1 MRPTLLTG
9 LLLAAASPGL
19 AAAAADPAPTYA
31 VTDRIKAPDGGWD
44 YVSFDPAHRRLY
56 VSRTGG
62 VLALDVDSGL
72 INPHLTDAQ
81 KTHESLPLNGGA
93 MVLVTDS
100 GSNSAHLIDALT
112 GASLAEI
119 PTGQKPDSATFD
131 AGSGLALAMNGKSGD
146 ATLIDPVA
154 RKKVG
159 SIAIG
164 GALEAS
170 DSDGAGKVFVNIEDQ
185 NQIAVLDVKARAVAA
200 RYPLKGC
207 EGPTGLAYAT
217 DAGVLISACANK
229 VAKVIRASDGQDLAT
244 LAIGAGPDSVLYDAQ
259 RKLAFIPCGRDGVL
273 EVIAVRGPDD
283 VGIVQTV
290 KTQMGART
298 GALDPRTGKLY
309 LPTARF
315 TPSPTGGRPLAAPGT
330 FEILVV
336 SPTAN
341 ARQGQ

>member
-1 MRPTLLTG
+1 MRPTLLAG
-9 LLLAAASPGL
+9 LVLAAASPGL
-19 AAAAADPAPTYA
+19 TAAADPAPAYA

-56 VSRTGG
+56 VSRAGG
-62 VLALDVDSGL
+62 VLALDVDSGAL
-72 INPHLTDAQ
+72 TPHLTNAQ

-100 GSNSAHLIDALT
+100 GTNSAHLIDAMT
-112 GASLAEI
+112 GASLAEV

-154 RKKVG
+154 RKAVG
-159 SIAIG
+159 SIVIG

-185 NQIAVLDVKARAVAA
+185 NQIAVLDVKAHAVAA

-207 EGPTGLAYAT
+207 EGPTGLAYAK
-217 DAGVLISACANK
+217 DAGVLISACANR

-244 LAIGAGPDSVLYDAQ
+244 LAIGAGPDSVIYDAE
-259 RKLAFIPCGRDGVL
+259 RRLAFIPCGRDGVL
-273 EVIAVRGPDD
+273 EVIAVHGPGD
-283 VGIVQTV
+283 VAIVQTV

-298 GALDPRTGKLY
+298 GAVDPRSGKLY

-315 TPSPTGGRPLAAPGT
+315 MPSPSGGRPVAAPGT

-336 SPTAN
+336 SPGSN
-341 ARQGQ
+341 